1 MHQLLA
7 KPLGELPSPLPVPTL
22 LGRTLDATLRPPGSK
37 SLTNRAL
44 VLAALARGRSV
55 LRRPLLDADDTLRMI
70 AALGTLGAGIAADA
84 NGDLTIDG
92 VGGRWRVPGPE
103 AALDLGNA
111 GTATRFLAG
120 AALLSPRPIVID
132 GDARM
137 RQRPIGELAAGL
149 RQLGATVEFLG
160 TPGCPPVRI
169 TPGPGPAPGRTINMA
184 SSQSSQ
190 FISALLLLGPF
201 LPGGI
206 TLRLVGRITSA
217 SYVAMTIGLLQHLGA
232 DVRSTGDFRVV
243 RTGPPAPDG
252 GESRPGL
259 DGFEYSVEP
268 DASGATYFWAAGA
281 IVPRGACTV
290 LGLNDSSLQGDAA
303 FPGLLA
309 RMGVAVRRTGSE
321 ADPGIQTRAPAKL
334 GPVLADMA
342 NMPDAAMT
350 LASVACFASG
360 TSILRGLG
368 TLRVKESDRIAAM
381 QTELGKIGV
390 QVQTPVAGDDEAITI
405 APPKGG
411 VDCSPSCPPVEFET
425 YNDHRMAMSLALIGL
440 RRPNVYIRN
449 PQCVAKTYPMFWR
462 DLGQVIG

>member
-1 MHQLLA
+1 MYQPFA
-7 KPLGELPSPLPVPTL
+7 KPLDELPSPLPVPTL
-22 LGRTLDATLRPPGSK
+22 RGRTFDATLRPPGSK

-44 VLAALARGRSV
+44 LVGALARGRSV
-55 LRRPLLDADDTLRMI
+55 LRRPLLDADDTRRMI
-70 AALGTLGAGIAADA
+70 AALGTLGAGIAADP
-84 NGDLTIDG
+84 NGDLAIDG
-92 VGGRWRVPGPE
+92 VGGQWRVAGPE
-103 AALDLGNA
+103 ARLDLGNA
-111 GTATRFLAG
+111 GTATRFLTA
-120 AALLSPRPIVID
+120 AALLSPRPVVID

-137 RQRPIGELAAGL
+137 RERPIGELADAL

-160 TPGCPPVRI
+160 SAGCPPIRI
-169 TPGPGPAPGRTINMA
+169 TPGPAPATARTIDMA

-201 LPGGI
+201 LPGGM

-232 DVRSTGDFRVV
+232 EVRSTGDFRVV
-243 RTGPPAPDG
+243 RTGPPASA
-252 GESRPGL
+252 GEEGRPGL
-259 DGFEYSVEP
+259 DGFEYTVEP

-281 IVPRGACTV
+281 MVPRGACTV
-290 LGLNDSSLQGDAA
+290 LGLDDSSLQGDAG

-309 RMGVAVRRTGSE
+309 RMGVVVRRTGSDG
-321 ADPGIQTRAPAKL
+321 DPGIQTRAPAKL

-342 NMPDAAMT
+342 NMPDAAVT
-350 LASVACFASG
+350 LASVACFAGG

-381 QTELGKIGV
+381 QTELSKIGV
-390 QVQTPVAGDDEAITI
+390 QVQTPVAGDDEAVTI

-440 RRPNVYIRN
+440 RRPNVFIRN
-449 PQCVAKTYPMFWR
+449 PRCVAKTYPTFWQDFAR
-462 DLGQVIG
+462 LYE